1 MYGTSKRCFDKPSI
15 AYLVLSE
22 IHSSLMLS
30 LFVLVGCPG
39 PQAPIE
45 NKTANSKDMWC
56 NQYPSSQVCVE
67 RKRKDWCKD
76 YPKSQVCIEDRVKNN
91 LAWCTN
97 FPKSAVCN

>member
-1 MYGTSKRCFDKPSI
+1 MKLI
-15 AYLVLSE
+15 AKK
-22 IHSSLMLS
+22 IIFSSLMLS

-56 NQYPSSQVCVE
+56 NQYSSSQVCVE

-76 YPKSQVCIEDRVKNN
+76 YPNSQVCIEDRVKNN